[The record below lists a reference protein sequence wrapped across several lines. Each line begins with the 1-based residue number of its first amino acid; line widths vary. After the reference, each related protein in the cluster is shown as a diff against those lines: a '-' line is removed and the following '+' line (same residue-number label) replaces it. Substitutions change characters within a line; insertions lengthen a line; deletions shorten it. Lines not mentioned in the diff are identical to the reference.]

1 MSSTMSSDE
10 YIKTEIVDQIGYS
23 VGDIQLRIFPEG
35 SNDDQLLFSE
45 GGLTFAN
52 NGLVYGSCDAVWYL
66 QNQPYKCYQTGR
78 IVNEYPVL
86 ALEGTDALQ
95 RGSSGNAQYQR
106 FHHALGAVREGII
119 GVYYLKRGNSE
130 VQSDLL
136 RMAYNASKVEAG
148 TYIITQDL
156 QEVKYLLELIAQYG
170 LESSQVCN
178 YLNHLLEEM
187 KKKFD
192 QSFVHRYK
200 GSWETFAEKRS
211 TILNENYVTKY
222 AGRMKRN
229 FTDSSQRAGHIA
241 VGEMYLSAY
250 FFDDKHLFY
259 LFPRMSNVDFHDL
272 DTNKKT
278 DKEWALL
285 RNEPRVVLLSRD
297 DLVGLPA
304 ELYTRLEAISEVP
317 LKGADMKEFNE
328 IMRDIRKKLESGDIS
343 ISESKLNSL

>member
-52 NGLVYGSCDAVWYL
+52 NSLVYGSCDAVWYL
-66 QNQPYKCYQTGR
+66 QNQSYECQQTGKV
-78 IVNEYPVL
+78 VNEYPVL

-119 GVYYLKRGNSE
+119 GVYYLKKGKSE

-136 RMAYNASKVEAG
+136 RMAYNASKVEKG

-156 QEVKYLLELIAQYG
+156 QEVRNLLDLIAQYG
-170 LESSQVCN
+170 LESGQVYS

-187 KKKFD
+187 KKIFD
-192 QSFVHRYK
+192 QSFMQKYK
-200 GSWETFAEKRS
+200 GSWDTFAKRRS
-211 TILNENYVTKY
+211 TILNKNYITKY

-229 FTDSSQRAGHIA
+229 FTDGSQRAGHIA
-241 VGEMYLSAY
+241 VGEMYLSKY
-250 FFDDKHLFY
+250 FFPDKHLFY

-272 DTNKKT
+272 DTSKKT

-285 RNEPRVVLLSRD
+285 RNEPGVTLLSRD
-297 DLVGLPA
+297 DLIGLPD
-304 ELYTRLEAISEVP
+304 EIHTRLEAISEEP
-317 LKGADMKEFNE
+317 LKGKNMKEFNS
-328 IMRDIRKKLESGDIS
+328 IMKFIKEKLESDDIS
-343 ISESKLNSL
+343 ISLSKLSSI